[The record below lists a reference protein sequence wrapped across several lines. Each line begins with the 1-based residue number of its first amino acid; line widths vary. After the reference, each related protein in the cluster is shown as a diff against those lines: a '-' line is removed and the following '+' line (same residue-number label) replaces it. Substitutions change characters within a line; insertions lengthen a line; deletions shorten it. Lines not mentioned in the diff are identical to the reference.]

1 MRKGEQLHAGRAPTF
16 CERSNEQF
24 GFNCGQKFSRRLIVG
39 LLLAAFSG
47 PQAQAGTSA
56 EIDTEIRLSHWLNAR
71 PDRLQPHSNELE
83 AEIPYLPGLIWMV
96 PEEAQVQRRIKLH
109 LLEQIQ
115 SAGIAPEVNRIDAG
129 NLAEFVASFPV
140 IGRVVVDKTD
150 PRWLEVNPQHDPI
163 LKNGQR
169 IVIPARPTTV
179 TVVRGDGHTCQV
191 AHSVNFYAPDY
202 IRRCDA
208 AGSPQLAW
216 VVQPDGLVQRAGV
229 ALWNK
234 SEQDP
239 PAPGAWIVVADPS
252 IPWPD
257 AIMEQVARLLATQG
271 VAADMAPSRIIA
283 LEPQP
288 DRWFAGQR
296 PRDNALTLSDWG
308 TIGLIQ
314 TPTAR
319 MASAGNAAISVSRV
333 VPYTRMTGSMQLM
346 DWFELAVRWTSVS
359 NRLYGPA
366 NFSGDQA
373 YQDKSVDVKVR
384 LLDETAMLP
393 QLAVGLRDLGGTGLF
408 SGEYLVSSK
417 RTGNLDWSLGL
428 GWGYLGARGNLGN
441 PLSVLSPKL
450 NTRPANDFGQGG
462 TVNSS
467 GMFKGPTSLFGG
479 VQ

>member
-1 MRKGEQLHAGRAPTF
+1 MSSKFNPDCLLDDGYAKLARTLRQTRNRCVGLKPDLQLKRLRRSESCSRKGGQSHAGRAPTF

-39 LLLAAFSG
+39 LLLAALSG

-56 EIDTEIRLSHWLNAR
+56 EIDTEMRLSHWLNTR
-71 PDRLQPHSNELE
+71 PDRLQPPSLLFLNGLN
-83 AEIPYLPGLIWMV
+83 AETPYLPGLIWMV

-115 SAGIAPEVNRIDAG
+115 SAEVAPEVNRIDAG
-129 NLAEFVASFPV
+129 NLAGFVASFPV
-140 IGRVVVDKTD
+140 TGRVVVDKTD

-191 AHSVNFYAPDY
+191 AHSVNFYALDY
-202 IRRCDA
+202 VHRCDA
-208 AGSPQLAW
+208 AGNPQLAW
-216 VVQPDGLVQRAGV
+216 VVQPDGLVRRAGV
-229 ALWNK
+229 ALWNEN
-234 SEQDP
+234 EQDP

-288 DRWFAGQR
+288 DKWFAGQLGLAGQR

-319 MASAGNAAISVSRV
+319 MASAGNAAISVSRA
-333 VPYTRMTGSMQLM
+333 G
-346 DWFELAVRWTSVS
+346 AV
-359 NRLYGPA
+359 
-366 NFSGDQA
+366 
-373 YQDKSVDVKVR
+373 
-384 LLDETAMLP
+384 
-393 QLAVGLRDLGGTGLF
+393 
-408 SGEYLVSSK
+408 
-417 RTGNLDWSLGL
+417 
-428 GWGYLGARGNLGN
+428 
-441 PLSVLSPKL
+441 
-450 NTRPANDFGQGG
+450 
-462 TVNSS
+462 
-467 GMFKGPTSLFGG
+467 
-479 VQ
+479 